1 MKRLVSRITVVLS
14 LSLSLIPTALLAEEV
29 ELKLAS
35 WGPAKHYIAEARAEW
50 VKEVNEAAKG
60 QLKIVE
66 YPGGQLF
73 GPKEMHAAVAKGTID
88 IGVVLQPRAMAM
100 VPMLQGVYLPFAY
113 DTVEGAAQAYQ
124 GESREIIER
133 AMEKKRMKLI
143 YASFAG
149 GVNVFSSKG
158 SLDSADD
165 FKGLRVLATSP
176 MVTEIM
182 NRLGASPDTSIPQTE
197 QYMAVKRGVADAS
210 LNTVVSGFFQKTFE
224 VSPFMTTIDMSFPTV
239 LIAMNLKQ
247 WNKLPEDVQK
257 IMLDI
262 GKSKEAKTLAYSKG
276 WDTKFTGELAKAGA
290 TVTSIPEAERENI
303 KLLSKGVW
311 EDWAKANGDDAIRL
325 LELNLAN

>member
-1 MKRLVSRITVVLS
+1 MKRLISWVAVTLFLS
-14 LSLSLIPTALLAEEV
+14 LGMASVTAIAEEV

-35 WGPAKHYIAEARAEW
+35 WGPAKHYIAEARAQW
-50 VKEVNEAAKG
+50 VKEVNEATKG
-60 QLKIVE
+60 KLSIIE

-73 GPKEMHAAVAKGTID
+73 GPKEMHTAVAKGTVD

-113 DTVEGAAQAYQ
+113 DSVEEAAQAYK
-124 GESREIIER
+124 GESRKIIEK

-143 YASFAG
+143 YTSFAG

-158 SLDSADD
+158 SLNTAED

-182 NRLGASPDTSIPQTE
+182 NRVGASPDTSIPQTE

-210 LNTVVSGFFQKTFE
+210 LNTVVSGFFQKTHE
-224 VSPFMTTIDMSFPTV
+224 VSPFMTITDMSFPTV
-239 LIAMNLKQ
+239 LLTMNLKE

-257 IMLDI
+257 VMMDI
-262 GKSKEAKTLAYSKG
+262 GKKKEAQTLAYSKG
-276 WDTKFTGELAKAGA
+276 WDTKFTGELSKAGA
-290 TVTSIPEAERENI
+290 TVTTMPADERDKVK
-303 KLLSKGVW
+303 KLAMGVW
-311 EDWAKANGDDAIRL
+311 QDWAKANGKDADRL
-325 LELNLAN
+325 LELNLSN